1 MAYDDKSYNCVFQQ
15 EDDQQQTGVA
25 ISKGLMNVASQVLR
39 SHITSLAPLV
49 LPLLDKLKFVVT
61 FVGSKVLRLKI
72 EAYVPNFKVAFDH
85 FYVHVGGRAMLD
97 TMQKILELQYWDM
110 EPLRMTLYRFGNI
123 SSSSVW
129 YELAYCEAK
138 GRIKKG
144 DKIWP

>member
-39 SHITSLAPLV
+39 
-49 LPLLDKLKFVVT
+49 
-61 FVGSKVLRLKI
+61 LKI

-85 FYVHVGGRAMLD
+85 FYVHAGGRAMLD

-110 EPLRMTLYRFGNI
+110 EPLRTTLYRFGNI

-144 DKIWP
+144 DKIWPLSFGSGFKCNSVVWVALDMLKQLH